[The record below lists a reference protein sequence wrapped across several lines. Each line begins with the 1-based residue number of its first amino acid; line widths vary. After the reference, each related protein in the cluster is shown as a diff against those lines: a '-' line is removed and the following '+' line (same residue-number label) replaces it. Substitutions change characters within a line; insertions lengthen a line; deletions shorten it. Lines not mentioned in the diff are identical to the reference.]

1 MALCGLL
8 HSPKSAGPLL
18 LLQDCDKSHKKGWSK
33 PGNWGNSFIYSLNLH
48 IALKKLFVAL
58 GLGCGVQD
66 LHWVTQILCGGHKD
80 SLVVAHRLSCSDA
93 GGILSSRSFIQQES
107 NSCWME
113 SNSHPLYCKTDS

>member
-48 IALKKLFVAL
+48 SALKNYLL
-58 GLGCGVQD
+58 L
-66 LHWVTQILCGGHKD
+66 WV
-80 SLVVAHRLSCSDA
+80 LVVACRIFIGSHRFFVVGTRTL
-93 GGILSSRSFIQQES
+93 
-107 NSCWME
+107 
-113 SNSHPLYCKTDS
+113 